1 MGSYQSISKINYE
14 DIVKLISNN
23 TTTKYVLLNTLNI
36 TNQNCLITNTLQYVE
51 EEMLLND
58 ALHQNK
64 SLLII
69 VYGLNYSDESIYT
82 KYMQLIKLGFTN
94 VCLYP
99 GGMFEWLMLQDIY
112 GDDMFKTTAKEL
124 DILKYKPPSIFSKKI
139 DFK

>member
-14 DIVKLISNN
+14 DIVKLISNK
-23 TTTKYVLLNTLNI
+23 TTPKHILLNTLSVK
-36 TNQNCLITNTLQYVE
+36 NQTCLILNTIHYVE
-51 EEMLLND
+51 EEILLNN
-58 ALHQNK
+58 ALLQNK

-94 VCLYP
+94 VCIYP

-112 GDDMFKTTAKEL
+112 GDDMFKTTTKEL

-139 DFK
+139 DFE